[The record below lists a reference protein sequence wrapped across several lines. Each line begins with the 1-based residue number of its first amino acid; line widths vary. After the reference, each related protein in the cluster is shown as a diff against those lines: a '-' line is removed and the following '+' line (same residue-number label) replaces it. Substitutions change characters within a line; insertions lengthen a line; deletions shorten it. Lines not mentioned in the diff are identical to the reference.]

1 MRFYGEPEMSSPAP
15 DSRTVAAISTPP
27 GAGGIGIIRISGSES
42 LAILKTIFT
51 PANPPCPLESHRLY
65 YGTITDP
72 TQAKLLDEV
81 LVVYMQAPK
90 TYTREDVVEIHCH
103 GGFLVL
109 QSVLE
114 LILAHGAELADPGEF
129 TKRAFLNGR
138 IDLTRA
144 EAVIDILSARTRKGV
159 DLALE
164 QMTGSL
170 YKEVDRLR
178 FSLVEIRA
186 LLETAIDFPEEEI
199 EIADHH
205 ALGQRLEEEVLS
217 PLRKLIAQADSG
229 RIVREGVAIVII
241 GRPNVGKSSLLNTLL
256 QEDRALVTSVPGT
269 TRDTIEEYIDIH
281 GIPVR
286 IIDTAG
292 IRDDV
297 EEVEELGIR
306 RARESL
312 NRADLVLFLVD
323 GSEPIDNDDI
333 SLFETV
339 RHKPLITVIN
349 KCDLEQRLARQAE
362 QQIHQQIVSEA
373 VEISAREQTGLEH
386 LKNMIFQRITG
397 GREQWQEEGCTPN
410 LRHKAALEKGL
421 LALNR
426 VAEGLAG
433 GLHNDLIMV
442 DLLECLDHLGDIVGE
457 TTTEDVL
464 DVIFE
469 QFCLGK

>member
-1 MRFYGEPEMSSPAP
+1 MSSPTHP
-15 DSRTVAAISTPP
+15 DSTIAAISTPP
-27 GAGGIGIIRISGSES
+27 GAGGIGIIRISGSAA
-42 LAILKTIFT
+42 LPILTRIFT
-51 PANPPCPLESHRLY
+51 PANPPCPLDSHRFY
-65 YGTITDP
+65 YGTVTDP
-72 TQAKLLDEV
+72 REAKLLDEV
-81 LVVYMQAPK
+81 LVVYMQSPK

-114 LILAHGAELADPGEF
+114 LILAEGAQLAEPGEF

-144 EAVIDILSARTRKGV
+144 EAVIDVLSARTRKGV

-164 QMTGSL
+164 QMSGSL
-170 YKEVDRLR
+170 YTQVDRMR
-178 FSLVEIRA
+178 TSLVEIRA

-199 EIADHH
+199 EIADHQ
-205 ALGQRLEEEVLS
+205 ALGDKLREEVLS
-217 PLRKLIAQADSG
+217 PLERLIAQADSG
-229 RIVREGVAIVII
+229 RIVREGVSIVII

-256 QEDRALVTSVPGT
+256 QEERALVTSVPGT
-269 TRDTIEEYIDIH
+269 TRDTIEEYIDIN
-281 GIPVR
+281 GVPVR

-292 IRDDV
+292 IREDG
-297 EEVEELGIR
+297 EEVEQLGIK

-323 GSEPIDNDDI
+323 GSVPIDDADV

-339 RHKPLITVIN
+339 NHKPLLTVIN
-349 KCDLEQRLARQAE
+349 KCDLSQRLDRQA
-362 QQIHQQIVSEA
+362 HPQIVSEA
-373 VEISAREQTGLEH
+373 VEISAREQTGLDH
-386 LKNMIFQRITG
+386 LKQQIFQRITG

-410 LRHKAALEKGL
+410 LRHKTAMEYGL
-421 LALNR
+421 QALNR
-426 VAEGLAG
+426 VAEGLVN
-433 GLHNDLIMV
+433 GLHNDLITV
-442 DLLECLDHLGDIVGE
+442 DLLEGLDYLGDIVGE

>member
-1 MRFYGEPEMSSPAP
+1 MIAR
-15 DSRTVAAISTPP
+15 
-27 GAGGIGIIRISGSES
+27 GAV
-42 LAILKTIFT
+42 T
-51 PANPPCPLESHRLY
+51 
-65 YGTITDP
+65 
-72 TQAKLLDEV
+72 
-81 LVVYMQAPK
+81 
-90 TYTREDVVEIHCH
+90 
-103 GGFLVL
+103 
-109 QSVLE
+109 
-114 LILAHGAELADPGEF
+114 ELAEPGEF

-164 QMTGSL
+164 QMSGSL
-170 YKEVDRLR
+170 YREVDRLR
-178 FSLVEIRA
+178 VSLVEIRA

-205 ALGQRLEEEVLS
+205 ALGERLGLEVVS
-217 PLRKLIAQADSG
+217 PLQKLIAQADSG

-256 QEDRALVTSVPGT
+256 QEERALVTSVPGT
-269 TRDTIEEYIDIH
+269 TRDTIEEYIDIQ

-306 RARESL
+306 RAKESL

-323 GSEPIDNDDI
+323 GSEPIDTDDV

-339 RHKPLITVIN
+339 KHKPLITVIN
-349 KCDLEQRLARQAE
+349 KCDLEQRLERQAD
-362 QQIHQQIVSEA
+362 QPLHQQIVSEA
-373 VEISAREQTGLEH
+373 VEISAREQTGLEQ
-386 LKNMIFQRITG
+386 LKEQIFTRITG

-410 LRHKAALEKGL
+410 LRHKAALEKAL
-421 LALNR
+421 LALSQ
-426 VAEGLAG
+426 VAEGLAEA
-433 GLHNDLIMV
+433 LHNDLIMV
-442 DLLECLDHLGDIVGE
+442 DVLESLDHLGDIVGE

>member
-1 MRFYGEPEMSSPAP
+1 MSSVNT
-15 DSRTVAAISTPP
+15 DHHTIAAISTPP
-27 GAGGIGIIRISGSES
+27 GAGGIGIIRISGSQA
-42 LAILKTIFT
+42 LPILKNIFR
-51 PANPPCPLESHRLY
+51 PVQHDCSLSSHRLY
-65 YGTITDP
+65 YGTIVNPAD
-72 TQAKLLDEV
+72 AKMLDEV
-81 LVVYMQAPK
+81 LAVFMQAPR

-114 LILAHGAELADPGEF
+114 LVLLEGAQLAEPGEF

-164 QMTGSL
+164 QMSGNL
-170 YKEVDRLR
+170 YRKVDEMRTA
-178 FSLVEIRA
+178 LVEIRA

-199 EIADHH
+199 EIADHQVILERIKNDV
-205 ALGQRLEEEVLS
+205 AL
-217 PLRKLIAQADSG
+217 PLQKLIDQADEG
-229 RIVREGVAIVII
+229 RIVRDGVSIVIV

-256 QEDRALVTSVPGT
+256 QEERALVTPIPGT
-269 TRDTIEEYIDIH
+269 TRDTIEEYIDIF

-292 IRDDV
+292 IRDGV
-297 EEVEELGIR
+297 EEVEQLGIK
-306 RARESL
+306 RAKESI

-323 GSEPIDNDDI
+323 GSTPIGDDDVE
-333 SLFETV
+333 LFQAV
-339 RHKPLITVIN
+339 AHKPFMTVIN
-349 KCDLEQRLARQAE
+349 KGDLDQLVEPEPRDKITGQAIRISALKQEGLAE
-362 QQIHQQIVSEA
+362 LKQQIF
-373 VEISAREQTGLEH
+373 
-386 LKNMIFQRITG
+386 NRITG

-410 LRHKAALEKGL
+410 LRHKTALEKGRA
-421 LALNR
+421 ALDR
-426 VAEGLAG
+426 VCDGLQS
-433 GLHNDLIMV
+433 GLTNDLITI
-442 DLLECLDHLGDIVGE
+442 DLLDCFDHLGEIVGE
-457 TTTEDVL
+457 TTTEDIL